1 MIKSIIKYIIL
12 NLSIIFLV
20 TCTPED
26 ILEELTGQEV
36 LWLCPDSNAAYD
48 DASFCNSL
56 CSDPCTGYNADEIPL
71 SWTYYCED
79 LDTYYDTMQ
88 SCQTVCPNSC
98 IVETNS

>member
-56 CSDPCTGYNADEIPL
+56 EEIVLEVFLVEVLFL
-71 SWTYYCED
+71 SVFVFAMFSKI
-79 LDTYYDTMQ
+79 LAHLL
-88 SCQTVCPNSC
+88 PFFK
-98 IVETNS
+98 